1 MLSQAYIVAMD
12 AKPADNEF
20 ANLPLLTA
28 GDPLFDALEK
38 ADEGGSGSEQVTA
51 DSPVHARAY
60 AHNPAPG
67 PAGRPAVYPAR
78 TPLGSSQGQ
87 ALVVGLGG
95 GLATGWDMQ
104 QVTSASPAG
113 PTVAGADW
121 ELWWGT
127 FHTAAGARLHVWRCS
142 TSGLNIGEAVQ
153 VMTVEDARR
162 LRLDDL
168 TTARGYLR
176 SRFGPGRYR
185 IAPRTDQGAK
195 LPGTQSFLV
204 ALEEGIASMPVPLV
218 PVASVSPTAVSSA
231 TAYDR
236 ETAIEIERM
245 RLQAELESDRESRQD
260 RLREQREERRRE
272 REAERE
278 RRREVEQRRRD
289 DDELRRAERDMQM
302 HTMMVQVLKE
312 VAGGRSQG
320 KDDVLLTAV
329 LAKMGQPD
337 PLVLKLLD
345 THGKREEL
353 TDFFKIQA
361 ESMRMASTLQTDSLK
376 QVMTASQEVQSH
388 LLRQAAEVAASRD
401 GGSEWDGIG
410 TVMSATANIISALR
424 NQSGVSTI
432 ADPPTVPPMPLRSSP
447 PRASSRPHPSA
458 PSSPSVPP
466 LRPAGVDSIIASLR
480 ITAEVQ
486 RGARPDDDAS
496 VRAIAAS
503 LHPDL
508 AGAIRAGDVA
518 ALQRVV
524 LPAVQLDP
532 SIGTWLGQP
541 GVGDWLTIFLQRLR
555 ADLDNAEPDAF
566 TATPAA
572 SDDDD
577 AII

>member
-1 MLSQAYIVAMD
+1 MD
-12 AKPADNEF
+12 AEPANNEF
-20 ANLPLLTA
+20 ANLPPLTA
-28 GDPLFDALEK
+28 GDPLLDSI
-38 ADEGGSGSEQVTA
+38 GGAGGEESGNEQTTA
-51 DSPVHARAY
+51 HSPVQVREY
-60 AHNPAPG
+60 QQNPTPAPAVRPAAH
-67 PAGRPAVYPAR
+67 PAGRPRRQAQDQGPVVGP
-78 TPLGSSQGQ
+78 GSSFM
-87 ALVVGLGG
+87 A
-95 GLATGWDMQ
+95 GWDLEQ
-104 QVTSASPAG
+104 ATAISPAG
-113 PTVAGADW
+113 LVVTGADW
-121 ELWWGT
+121 GLWWGT
-127 FHTAAGARLHVWRCS
+127 FHAAAGARLHVWRCS
-142 TSGLNIGEAVQ
+142 SSGLNIGEAVQ

-168 TTARGYLR
+168 ATARGYLR

-185 IAPRTDQGAK
+185 IAPRTDQGSK
-195 LPGTQSFLV
+195 LPGTQSFIV
-204 ALEEGIASMPVPLV
+204 ALEEGIAPMPVPSMPV
-218 PVASVSPTAVSSA
+218 AGVSPPAIPPA
-231 TAYDR
+231 PAYDR
-236 ETAIEIERM
+236 ETAVEIERM

-289 DDELRRAERDMQM
+289 DDERRRAERDMQM

-388 LLRQAAEVAASRD
+388 LMRQAAEVAANRD

-424 NQSGVSTI
+424 SQSGTST
-432 ADPPTVPPMPLRSSP
+432 ASHPPALPPMPPQAVPARSS
-447 PRASSRPHPSA
+447 ARPHLPAQPSPPA
-458 PSSPSVPP
+458 PPA
-466 LRPAGVDSIIASLR
+466 RPAGVDSIIASLHM
-480 ITAEVQ
+480 TAEVQ
-486 RGARPDDDAS
+486 RGGRPADDAT

-508 AGAIRAGDVA
+508 ANAIRAGDVA
-518 ALQRVV
+518 ALQRAV
-524 LPAVQLDP
+524 LPAVQVDP
-532 SIGTWLGQP
+532 SLGTWLGQP

-555 ADLDNAEPDAF
+555 AELVHAEPSAS
-566 TATPAA
+566 TATPATA
-572 SDDDD
+572 SLDDD